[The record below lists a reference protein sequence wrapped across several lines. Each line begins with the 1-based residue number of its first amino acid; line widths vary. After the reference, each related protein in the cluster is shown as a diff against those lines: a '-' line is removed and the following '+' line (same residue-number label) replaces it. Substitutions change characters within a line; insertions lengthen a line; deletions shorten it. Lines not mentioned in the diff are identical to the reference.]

1 MPELPEVEIARESLE
16 AWLLGR
22 KIDAVRAP
30 DSRIRGGVP
39 RRKFETALRGSET
52 QSVER
57 RGKFLVLG
65 FGENRP
71 GVLAHLGMTGQFVYL
86 PTDDPLPRFT
96 RVELRLSDGGR
107 VVLKDPRRLGQFRL
121 LDEREQR
128 RVDSLGIEPLSSAF
142 THTYLHTLLRR
153 SHRAIKLFLMDQ
165 KKIAGIGNIQAAE
178 ALFLAGVHPSR
189 AARSLSRDEA
199 RLLTRSVKTTL
210 RTEIRRYRSRPL
222 YLFEGAPNSFL
233 VYGRAGEPC
242 SRCDRRIRRVVQ
254 GGRTSYYCATCQP
267 SQPSQSSQ
275 RRKKK

>member
-1 MPELPEVEIARESLE
+1 MEIARESLE
-16 AWLLGR
+16 TWLLGR
-22 KIDAVRAP
+22 TIDTVRAP
-30 DSRIRGGVP
+30 DSRIRGAVS
-39 RRKFETALRGSET
+39 RQKFETELRGSRT

-65 FGENRP
+65 FGESRP
-71 GVLAHLGMTGQFVYL
+71 RVLAHLGMTGKFVYV
-86 PTDDPLPRFT
+86 PADEPLPRFT
-96 RVELRLSDGGR
+96 RLELRLSDGAR
-107 VVLKDPRRLGQFRL
+107 VVLDDRRRLGQFRL

-142 THTYLHTLLRR
+142 THSYLHTLLRS

-189 AARSLSRDEA
+189 TARSLSGDEA
-199 RLLTRSVKTTL
+199 RLLTRSVKKAL
-210 RTEIRRYRSRPL
+210 RAEIRRYRSRRAYL
-222 YLFEGAPNSFL
+222 YEGALNPFL

-242 SRCDRRIRRVVQ
+242 PRCDRRIRRVVQ

-267 SQPSQSSQ
+267 GQPRKSGQP
-275 RRKKK
+275 RKKR